1 MEPITTALITDLN
14 TSLALQLPETI
25 AFGELEEKLTAH
37 INQLIKKDFE
47 KLVALLYRI
56 DVNEK
61 KLKTCLALYT
71 DENAGKIIAGL
82 ILERLQE
89 KINSRKK
96 FNNGSTN
103 FNEEEKW

>member
-14 TSLALQLPETI
+14 TSLALQFSETI
-25 AFGELEEKLTAH
+25 TSVELEEKLAAH
-37 INQLIKKDFE
+37 INRLIQKDFE

-61 KLKTCLALYT
+61 KLKTCLNLYA

-96 FNNGSTN
+96 FSSGNTN
-103 FNEEEKW
+103 FNNEEKW

>member
-25 AFGELEEKLTAH
+25 AIGELEEKLAAH
-37 INQLIKKDFE
+37 INQLIQKDFE

-61 KLKTCLALYT
+61 KLKTCLNLYA

-96 FNNGSTN
+96 SSSADTN
-103 FNEEEKW
+103 FNDEEKW